1 MPIAAGNPGPLLG
14 RNVEIDLLASLLGG
28 IDTGGSALVLSGEP
42 GIGKSRLLSAAAERA
57 RERGLVVLSTTGCS
71 LRLICRSRAFIS
83 CFARCVPRRR
93 ACLPRSAPCSTPP
106 LCRSQQQQAP

>member
-57 RERGLVVLSTTGCS
+57 RERGLVVLSTTGVQS
-71 LRLICRSRAFIS
+71 EAHLPFAGLHQLLR
-83 CFARCVPRRR
+83 
-93 ACLPRSAPCSTPP
+93 P
-106 LCRSQQQQAP
+106 LRSQAASLPAAQRAVLDAAIMP